1 MSFHLVA
8 FCFNTVSLPFPN
20 DSYLKCVIDVACF
33 SFNIGV
39 NLGSFPSNWCVVM
52 TTSWLESYALI
63 HNYYFLLVS

>member
-8 FCFNTVSLPFPN
+8 FCFITVCLPFPN
-20 DSYLKCVIDVACF
+20 DSSLKCVIDVACF

-63 HNYYFLLVS
+63 HNYDFFLVS